1 MVSEITKSDTVPD
14 RSRLFCP
21 MERTMTKVCFNLVD
35 YRNNYFTSD
44 DPNKI
49 IEFYNG
55 FENRDQLIQW
65 MRERP
70 KGVANIHEVEGDKG
84 IIVVITTADYNG
96 KYAKECR
103 ENIFKGLQIIFVESG
118 GRCDFYFN
126 IAHNI
131 NIGIKKALEYNSQWI
146 VFSGDDMYKI
156 DDISVLVSELEKIN
170 NRKYKAVFTE
180 PSRYHSIPC
189 KLSKP
194 RLTRSLLF
202 ILLGKYRRMQ
212 IKLEKRY
219 GVKYFLPPRDGYW
232 RFFFG
237 NGPNIISIADFG
249 IFSTKFIRESWP
261 LYDET
266 YVNSAED
273 MDLSF
278 RINRFNDVKIIKFRI
293 GDYMG
298 STLGTDVRRHLMEVA
313 GLTYFNYKLMV
324 GMPK

>member
-1 MVSEITKSDTVPD
+1 MS
-14 RSRLFCP
+14 
-21 MERTMTKVCFNLVD
+21 
-35 YRNNYFTSD
+35 
-44 DPNKI
+44 
-49 IEFYNG
+49 
-55 FENRDQLIQW
+55 
-65 MRERP
+65 ERP
-70 KGVANIHEVEGDKG
+70 KGVANIHEVEGDKE

-131 NIGIKKALEYNSQWI
+131 NIGIKKALEYNPQWI

-156 DDISVLVSELEKIN
+156 DDISVLVSELGKLN

-194 RLTRSLLF
+194 RFTRSLLF

-249 IFSTKFIRESWP
+249 IFSTEFIKGSWP
-261 LYDET
+261 LYEET

-273 MDLSF
+273 MDLSL